1 MNKKWIPYSIIA
13 CLLYLFPIGVYSQD
27 NPDSRIQKLEQENS
41 QLREMLLEMKDRL
54 DRLEKKGD
62 TLKSEDKSP
71 KEEKKKSGKKKEDT
85 PKANASVA
93 AAADLPSETEETK
106 EKTIDTTK
114 QDLED
119 IRVTDKKK
127 KAENWLPSYFG
138 EKFRLGGRVKIDYFD
153 GGDESQ
159 LPSAIPEH
167 PGGSFSLD
175 EVRLYLDGEL
185 SKDIFVRGIYELS
198 DKDSNVLESY
208 AQFINLP
215 LNSGITVGLQK
226 QFFRP
231 SRYTQTYPLIGRAFW
246 KSRQLGITWKT
257 ENDPLLTYL
266 SLNNGAGLN
275 NNSIGQDGAAPIVGD
290 KENNL
295 DLNGNKEVSGDWD

>member
-1 MNKKWIPYSIIA
+1 MDSVFYHCMPSIPIPNRSIQ
-13 CLLYLFPIGVYSQD
+13 PGQ
-27 NPDSRIQKLEQENS
+27 PDSRIQKLEQENS

-127 KAENWLPSYFG
+127 KAENWLPSYFWR
-138 EKFRLGGRVKIDYFD
+138 KIPAWRRVKIDYFD

-167 PGGSFSLD
+167 PGGSFSS
-175 EVRLYLDGEL
+175 RRSPAISGWRIKQRYLC
-185 SKDIFVRGIYELS
+185 
-198 DKDSNVLESY
+198 
-208 AQFINLP
+208 A
-215 LNSGITVGLQK
+215 
-226 QFFRP
+226 
-231 SRYTQTYPLIGRAFW
+231 RYL
-246 KSRQLGITWKT
+246 
-257 ENDPLLTYL
+257 
-266 SLNNGAGLN
+266 
-275 NNSIGQDGAAPIVGD
+275 
-290 KENNL
+290 
-295 DLNGNKEVSGDWD
+295 